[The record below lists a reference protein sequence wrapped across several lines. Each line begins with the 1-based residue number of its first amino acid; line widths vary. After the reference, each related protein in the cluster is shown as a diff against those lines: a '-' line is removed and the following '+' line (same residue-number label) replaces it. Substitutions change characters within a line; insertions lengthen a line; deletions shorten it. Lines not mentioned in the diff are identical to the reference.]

1 MQGNGLVRLDA
12 VPTPY
17 AVWIGVLSIL
27 IFSAP
32 NLLLLG
38 TGALAEG
45 GQAPESASSGEAAF
59 ALIIT
64 LVFQFVLFGLA
75 LLPVLAAGR
84 PFRRILGPSRPGLLV
99 LAIGLGVGVA
109 AAITAY
115 TVNAVLIGLFGSA
128 EPVEQQLLQDSL
140 AGGLSTFLVVI
151 IAVVGAPITEEVVF
165 RGVLFRS
172 FAGRTG
178 LHVAA
183 VLSAAVFAVI
193 HFEVLFSQPL
203 ALGGLFVIGLALA
216 YAFHYTGSLVVPIVG
231 HAVFNGISVSLAL
244 LFESMGLDRYTEVA
258 VAFVPATA
266 LLGLG

>member
-1 MQGNGLVRLDA
+1 M
-12 VPTPY
+12 
-17 AVWIGVLSIL
+17 WIGILSIL

-32 NLLLLG
+32 NLLLLSA
-38 TGALAEG
+38 GALAEQ
-45 GQAPESASSGEAAF
+45 GQAPASTGSGEMAF
-59 ALIIT
+59 ALILT

-84 PFRRILGPSRPGLLV
+84 PYRRIFGPTRSGWFV

-109 AAITAY
+109 AAIIAY
-115 TVNAVLIGLFGSA
+115 TVNAILIGVFGST

-172 FAGRTG
+172 LAGRTG
-178 LHVAA
+178 LHTAA
-183 VLSAAVFAVI
+183 LLSAAVFAVI

-244 LFESMGLDRYTEVA
+244 LFESLGLEQYTEVA
-258 VAFVPATA
+258 IALVPLAA
-266 LLGLG
+266 MFGPG

>member
-1 MQGNGLVRLDA
+1 MRLDA

-17 AVWIGVLSIL
+17 AVWIGVVSVL

-45 GQAPESASSGEAAF
+45 GQTPTSTNPGEAAF
-59 ALIIT
+59 ALILT

-84 PFRRILGPSRPGLLV
+84 PYRRIFGPTRPGPLV
-99 LAIGLGVGVA
+99 FAIGLGVGVA

-115 TVNAVLIGLFGSA
+115 TVNAILIGLFGSA

-140 AGGLSTFLVVI
+140 AGGLTTFLVI
-151 IAVVGAPITEEVVF
+151 LIAVVAAPITEEIVF

-178 LHVAA
+178 VHVAA
-183 VLSAAVFAVI
+183 LLSSAVFAGI

-203 ALGGLFVIGLALA
+203 ALAGLFVIGLALA
-216 YAFHYTGSLVVPIVG
+216 YAFHHTGSLVVPIDG
-231 HAVFNGISVSLAL
+231 HAVFNWISVALAL
-244 LFESMGLDRYTEVA
+244 LFESMGLDQYTEVA
-258 VAFVPATA
+258 A
-266 LLGLG
+266 LLAPFAAVVVPG